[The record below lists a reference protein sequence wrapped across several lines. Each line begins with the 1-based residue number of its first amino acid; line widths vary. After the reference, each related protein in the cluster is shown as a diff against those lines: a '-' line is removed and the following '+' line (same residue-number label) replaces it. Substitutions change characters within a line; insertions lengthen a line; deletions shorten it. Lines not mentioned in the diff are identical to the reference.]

1 MRWRNRPL
9 TICAA
14 AAPASYE
21 AFCEPDAVSETLRRV
36 QELVRRGEYIVSR
49 HGFRELA
56 ADDIVAQD
64 AIAGVASAIL
74 VEDYPDSRKE
84 PSVLVLQRDRNA
96 RPIHIMWGVPKEAGT
111 PAILVTAYRPAPERW
126 SADFMRRKK

>member
-1 MRWRNRPL
+1 M
-9 TICAA
+9 
-14 AAPASYE
+14 
-21 AFCEPDAVSETLRRV
+21 SETLRRV
-36 QELVRRGEYIVSR
+36 QTLVLSGDFIISR

-64 AIAGVASAIL
+64 ALAGIQAAIL

-84 PSVLVLQRDRNA
+84 PSVLVLQYDRDG
-96 RPIHIMWGVPKEAGT
+96 RPIHAMWGIPRVHGR

-126 SADFMRRKK
+126 SADFRRRREQ

>member
-1 MRWRNRPL
+1 M
-9 TICAA
+9 
-14 AAPASYE
+14 
-21 AFCEPDAVSETLRRV
+21 SETLRRV
-36 QELVRRGEYIVSR
+36 QALVLGGDYIISR

-64 AIAGVASAIL
+64 AIVGVHAAIL

-84 PSVLVLQRDRNA
+84 PSVLVLQYDRNS
-96 RPIHIMWGVPKEAGT
+96 RPIHVMWGVPRAHGG

-126 SADFMRRKK
+126 SPDFRRRKER

>member
-1 MRWRNRPL
+1 M
-9 TICAA
+9 
-14 AAPASYE
+14 
-21 AFCEPDAVSETLRRV
+21 SEILRRV
-36 QELVRRGEYIVSR
+36 QTLVLRGDYQVSR

-64 AIAGVASAIL
+64 ALTGVARAIV

-84 PSVLVLQRDRNA
+84 PSVLVLQYDRDG
-96 RPIHIMWGVPKEAGT
+96 RPIHVMWGVPKMAGR

-126 SADFMRRKK
+126 SADFRRRKTP